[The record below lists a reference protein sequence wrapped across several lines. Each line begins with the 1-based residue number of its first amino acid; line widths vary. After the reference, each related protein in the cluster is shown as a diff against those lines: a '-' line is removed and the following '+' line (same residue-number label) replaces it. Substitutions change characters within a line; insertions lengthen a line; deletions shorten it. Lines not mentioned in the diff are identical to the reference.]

1 MQRKEILK
9 KISEAINEYEQGAQ
23 INEET
28 TLVESRSNLSLSSLD
43 FIAVILDIEDFYKIS
58 IPEDEIQ
65 SKELGKVSNLID
77 YILEKLA
84 KKSS

>member
-1 MQRKEILK
+1 MQREEILK

-65 SKELGKVSNLID
+65 SKKLGKVSNLID